1 MLFFLWGFITVL
13 VDSLIPRLKDIFE
26 LTYFQAGTVQFAFF
40 IAYFLFA
47 IPAGF
52 ILHKVGYQKGI
63 VIGLITMSVGCLLF
77 YPAASFREFS
87 LFLVGYF
94 TLAAGI
100 TFLQVA
106 ANPYV
111 IELGP
116 EKSASSRLNLSQ
128 AFNSLGTSIAPLIG
142 AAFLLNDSIL
152 SSNDLF
158 ELNDEA
164 LQLYYMTEASAVQKP
179 FIIIAL
185 LIGVLAF
192 FFSLIK
198 LPIILNAKVNYSY
211 SEVFTQKSLLLGALG
226 IFLYVGAEV
235 AIGSYLVNYFLE
247 MNMAFLIME
256 NDLLHFVVELFLA
269 SDVPN
274 EKAIVGIFVSV
285 YWLNAMLGRFLGA
298 YLTRVFSSS
307 HVLSL
312 FAFLAMFMLL
322 ISMNSLGFVA
332 MFSILGVGLFNS
344 IMFPTIFSLSI
355 SNLGS
360 LKPLA
365 SGLLVTAVV
374 GGAIIPPLYG
384 LLADEIGL
392 KAALYLIILCYGYI
406 LYFAWRN
413 SKKSGMA

>member
-1 MLFFLWGFITVL
+1 MTSTKNTVAFYILTVLFFLWGFITVL

-198 LPIILNAKVNYSY
+198 LPIILNAKVNHSY

-235 AIGSYLVNYFLE
+235 AIGSYLVNYFL
-247 MNMAFLIME
+247 
-256 NDLLHFVVELFLA
+256 
-269 SDVPN
+269 
-274 EKAIVGIFVSV
+274 
-285 YWLNAMLGRFLGA
+285 
-298 YLTRVFSSS
+298 
-307 HVLSL
+307 
-312 FAFLAMFMLL
+312 
-322 ISMNSLGFVA
+322 
-332 MFSILGVGLFNS
+332 
-344 IMFPTIFSLSI
+344 
-355 SNLGS
+355 
-360 LKPLA
+360 
-365 SGLLVTAVV
+365 
-374 GGAIIPPLYG
+374 
-384 LLADEIGL
+384 
-392 KAALYLIILCYGYI
+392 
-406 LYFAWRN
+406 
-413 SKKSGMA
+413 